1 MRKSLF
7 ITGTAAFVFLI
18 FGLAADASAQT
29 VSGSI
34 GNGTVTK
41 GRTARAVVVLDIPAG
56 LHTNSNRPGSE
67 YAIAT
72 TVRPSARGVTLGRV
86 SYPPGR
92 NKRFEFSDRP
102 LNVYVGRVRFPFN
115 VTVPANYRGST
126 ITVNV
131 AVRFQACTDEVCYAP
146 RTQNITLTANVR

>member
-1 MRKSLF
+1 MRKSVF
-7 ITGTAAFVFLI
+7 TIGIAVFL
-18 FGLAADASAQT
+18 FLLAGAGSSSAQS

-34 GNGTVTK
+34 GNGTVSK
-41 GRTARAVVVLDIPAG
+41 GKAARAVVVLDIPAG

-72 TVRPSARGVTLGRV
+72 TVRPSASGVTIGRV

-92 NKRFEFSDRP
+92 NKRFAFSDRP
-102 LNVYVGRVRFPFN
+102 LNIYSGKVRFPFT

-126 ITVNV
+126 VAVNV
-131 AVRFQACTDEVCYAP
+131 AVRYQACTDEVCYP
-146 RTQNITLTANVR
+146 PKTQNITLRANVR